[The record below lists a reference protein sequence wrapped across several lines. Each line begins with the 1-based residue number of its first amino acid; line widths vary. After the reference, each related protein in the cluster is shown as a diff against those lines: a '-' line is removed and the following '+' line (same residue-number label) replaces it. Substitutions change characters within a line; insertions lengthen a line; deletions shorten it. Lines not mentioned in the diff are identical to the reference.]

1 MITLKNLVKK
11 YNPGMENEV
20 IALGGIN
27 LEIKDGEMIA
37 VMGPSG
43 SGKST
48 LLNMVGLIDEP
59 TEGEYLLDGEN
70 VGHLPDKKKAAIR
83 NKQIGFVLQ
92 DFGLLMDRSAEEN
105 IVVPLLFSKELISK
119 SKKRIRPIMEQLGIE
134 NLAKRRITELSG
146 GQAQRV
152 AIARAMVNN
161 PKVILADE
169 PTGALDSKT
178 AEDVVDIFRTL
189 NNSGTTIIVVTHNK
203 AVADKCDT
211 LYTIKDGL
219 IV

>member
-20 IALGGIN
+20 VALGGIN
-27 LEIKDGEMIA
+27 LQINDGEMIA

-48 LLNMVGLIDEP
+48 LLNMIGLIDEP
-59 TEGEYLLDGEN
+59 TEGEYLLDGED
-70 VGHLPDKKKAAIR
+70 VSHLADKKRAAIR
-83 NKQIGFVLQ
+83 NRQIGFVLQ

-105 IVVPLLFSKELISK
+105 ILVPLLFAKEPIGK

-134 NLAKRRITELSG
+134 ELAKRRITELSG

-152 AIARAMVNN
+152 AIARAMVNE

-178 AEDVVDIFRTL
+178 AEDVVDVFRTL

-211 LYTIKDGL
+211 LYTIKDGM

>member
-20 IALGGIN
+20 VALGGIN
-27 LEIKDGEMIA
+27 LAIKDGEMIA

-59 TEGEYLLDGEN
+59 TDGEYLLDGEN
-70 VGHLPDKKKAAIR
+70 VGHLPDKKRAAIR

-105 IVVPLLFSKELISK
+105 IIVPLLFSKEPISK
-119 SKKRIRPIMEQLGIE
+119 SKKRVRPIMEQLGIE

-178 AEDVVDIFRTL
+178 AEDVVDVFRTL

>member
-20 IALGGIN
+20 VALGGIN
-27 LEIKDGEMIA
+27 LAIKDGEMIA

-59 TEGEYLLDGEN
+59 TDGEYLLDGEN
-70 VGHLPDKKKAAIR
+70 VGHLPDKKRAAIR

-105 IVVPLLFSKELISK
+105 IIVPLLFSKESIGK
-119 SKKRIRPIMEQLGIE
+119 SKNRIRPIMEQLGIE
-134 NLAKRRITELSG
+134 HLAKRRITELSG

-178 AEDVVDIFRTL
+178 AEDVVDVFRTL

-203 AVADKCDT
+203 SVADKCDT

>member
-1 MITLKNLVKK
+1 
-11 YNPGMENEV
+11 
-20 IALGGIN
+20 
-27 LEIKDGEMIA
+27 
-37 VMGPSG
+37 
-43 SGKST
+43 
-48 LLNMVGLIDEP
+48 
-59 TEGEYLLDGEN
+59 
-70 VGHLPDKKKAAIR
+70 
-83 NKQIGFVLQ
+83 
-92 DFGLLMDRSAEEN
+92 
-105 IVVPLLFSKELISK
+105 
-119 SKKRIRPIMEQLGIE
+119 MEQLGIE

>member
-1 MITLKNLVKK
+1 MIALKNLVKK

-20 IALGGIN
+20 VALGGIN
-27 LEIKDGEMIA
+27 LAIKDGEMIA

-59 TEGEYLLDGEN
+59 TDGEYLLDGEN
-70 VGHLPDKKKAAIR
+70 VGHLPDKKRAAIR

-105 IVVPLLFSKELISK
+105 IIVPLLFSKESIGK

-134 NLAKRRITELSG
+134 HLAKRRITELSG

-178 AEDVVDIFRTL
+178 AEDVVDVFRTL

-203 AVADKCDT
+203 SVADKCDT

>member
-20 IALGGIN
+20 VALGGIN
-27 LEIKDGEMIA
+27 LAIKDGEMIA

-105 IVVPLLFSKELISK
+105 IIVPLLFSKEPISK
-119 SKKRIRPIMEQLGIE
+119 SKKRVRPIMEQLGIE

-178 AEDVVDIFRTL
+178 AEDVVDVFRTL

>member
-20 IALGGIN
+20 VALGGIN

-48 LLNMVGLIDEP
+48 LLNMIGLIDEP
-59 TEGEYLLDGEN
+59 TEGEYLLDGED
-70 VGHLPDKKKAAIR
+70 VSHLADKKRAAIR
-83 NKQIGFVLQ
+83 NRQIGFVLQ

-105 IVVPLLFSKELISK
+105 ILVPLLFAKEPIGK

-134 NLAKRRITELSG
+134 ELAKRRITELSG

-152 AIARAMVNN
+152 AIARAMVNE

-178 AEDVVDIFRTL
+178 AEDVVDVFRTL

-211 LYTIKDGL
+211 LYTIKDGM

>member
-1 MITLKNLVKK
+1 MIALKNLVKK

-105 IVVPLLFSKELISK
+105 IVVPLLFSKEPISK
-119 SKKRIRPIMEQLGIE
+119 SKKRISPIMEQLGIE

>member
-1 MITLKNLVKK
+1 MIALKNLVKK

-20 IALGGIN
+20 VALGGIN
-27 LEIKDGEMIA
+27 LAIKDGEMIA

-105 IVVPLLFSKELISK
+105 IIVPLLFSKEPISK
-119 SKKRIRPIMEQLGIE
+119 SKKRVRPIMEQLGIE

-178 AEDVVDIFRTL
+178 AEDVVDVFRTL

>member
-20 IALGGIN
+20 VALGGIN

-48 LLNMVGLIDEP
+48 LLNMVGL
-59 TEGEYLLDGEN
+59 LDGEN
-70 VGHLPDKKKAAIR
+70 VGHLPDKKRAAIR

-105 IVVPLLFSKELISK
+105 IIVPLLFSKEPIGK

-134 NLAKRRITELSG
+134 HLAKRRITELSG

-178 AEDVVDIFRTL
+178 AEDVVDVFRTL

-203 AVADKCDT
+203 SVADKCDT

>member
-70 VGHLPDKKKAAIR
+70 VGHLPDKKKASIR

-105 IVVPLLFSKELISK
+105 IVVPLLFSKEPISK
-119 SKKRIRPIMEQLGIE
+119 STKRIRPIMEQLGIE

>member
-20 IALGGIN
+20 VALGGIN

-105 IVVPLLFSKELISK
+105 IIVPLLFSKEPISK
-119 SKKRIRPIMEQLGIE
+119 SKKRVRPIMEQLG
-134 NLAKRRITELSG
+134 
-146 GQAQRV
+146 
-152 AIARAMVNN
+152 MVNN

-178 AEDVVDIFRTL
+178 AEDVVDVFRTL

>member
-20 IALGGIN
+20 VALGGIN

-48 LLNMVGLIDEP
+48 LLNIV
-59 TEGEYLLDGEN
+59 GEN

-105 IVVPLLFSKELISK
+105 IIVPLLFSKEPISK
-119 SKKRIRPIMEQLGIE
+119 SKKRVRPIMEQLGIE

-178 AEDVVDIFRTL
+178 AEDVVDVFRTL

>member
-1 MITLKNLVKK
+1 MLTVKDLHKSYQVGKTAYEVLKGVSLQVEK
-11 YNPGMENEV
+11 
-20 IALGGIN
+20 
-27 LEIKDGEMIA
+27 GEFVA

-59 TEGEYLLDGEN
+59 TDGEYLLDGEN
-70 VGHLPDKKKAAIR
+70 VGHLPDKKRAAIR

-105 IVVPLLFSKELISK
+105 IIVPLLFSKEPISK
-119 SKKRIRPIMEQLGIE
+119 SKKRVRPIMEQLGIE

-178 AEDVVDIFRTL
+178 AEDVVDVFRTL

>member
-20 IALGGIN
+20 VALGGIN
-27 LEIKDGEMIA
+27 LQINDGEMIA

-48 LLNMVGLIDEP
+48 LLNMIGLIDEP
-59 TEGEYLLDGEN
+59 TEGEYLLDGDD
-70 VGHLPDKKKAAIR
+70 VSHLADKKRAAIR
-83 NKQIGFVLQ
+83 NRQIGFVLQ

-105 IVVPLLFSKELISK
+105 ILVPLLFAKEPIGK

-134 NLAKRRITELSG
+134 ELAKRRITELSG

-152 AIARAMVNN
+152 AIARAMVNE

-178 AEDVVDIFRTL
+178 AEDVVDVFRTL

-211 LYTIKDGL
+211 LYTIKDGM

>member
-1 MITLKNLVKK
+1 
-11 YNPGMENEV
+11 
-20 IALGGIN
+20 
-27 LEIKDGEMIA
+27 
-37 VMGPSG
+37 
-43 SGKST
+43 
-48 LLNMVGLIDEP
+48 
-59 TEGEYLLDGEN
+59 
-70 VGHLPDKKKAAIR
+70 
-83 NKQIGFVLQ
+83 
-92 DFGLLMDRSAEEN
+92 
-105 IVVPLLFSKELISK
+105 
-119 SKKRIRPIMEQLGIE
+119 MEQLGIE
-134 NLAKRRITELSG
+134 HLAKRRITELSG

-178 AEDVVDIFRTL
+178 AEDVVDVFRTL

-203 AVADKCDT
+203 SVADKCDT

>member
-20 IALGGIN
+20 VALGGIN

-37 VMGPSG
+37 VTGPSG

-70 VGHLPDKKKAAIR
+70 VGHLPDKKRAAIR

-105 IVVPLLFSKELISK
+105 IIVPLLFSKEPIGK

-134 NLAKRRITELSG
+134 HLAKRRITELSG

-178 AEDVVDIFRTL
+178 AEDVVDVFRTL

-203 AVADKCDT
+203 SVADKCDT

>member
-105 IVVPLLFSKELISK
+105 IVVPLLFSKEPISK
-119 SKKRIRPIMEQLGIE
+119 STKRIRPIMEQLGIE

>member
-1 MITLKNLVKK
+1 
-11 YNPGMENEV
+11 MENEV
-20 IALGGIN
+20 VALGGIN

-105 IVVPLLFSKELISK
+105 IIVPLLFSKEPISK
-119 SKKRIRPIMEQLGIE
+119 SKKRVRAIMEQLGIE

-178 AEDVVDIFRTL
+178 AEDVVDVFRTL

>member
-1 MITLKNLVKK
+1 
-11 YNPGMENEV
+11 MENEV

-105 IVVPLLFSKELISK
+105 IVVPLLFSKEPISK
-119 SKKRIRPIMEQLGIE
+119 STKRIRPIMEQLGIE

>member
-1 MITLKNLVKK
+1 
-11 YNPGMENEV
+11 MENEV

-70 VGHLPDKKKAAIR
+70 VGHLPDKKKASIR

-105 IVVPLLFSKELISK
+105 IVVPLLFSKEPISK
-119 SKKRIRPIMEQLGIE
+119 STKRIRPIMEQLGIE

>member
-1 MITLKNLVKK
+1 MIALKNLVKK

-70 VGHLPDKKKAAIR
+70 VGHLPDKK
-83 NKQIGFVLQ
+83 
-92 DFGLLMDRSAEEN
+92 
-105 IVVPLLFSKELISK
+105 
-119 SKKRIRPIMEQLGIE
+119 
-134 NLAKRRITELSG
+134 
-146 GQAQRV
+146 
-152 AIARAMVNN
+152 
-161 PKVILADE
+161 
-169 PTGALDSKT
+169 
-178 AEDVVDIFRTL
+178 
-189 NNSGTTIIVVTHNK
+189 
-203 AVADKCDT
+203 
-211 LYTIKDGL
+211 
-219 IV
+219 

>member
-20 IALGGIN
+20 VALGGIN
-27 LEIKDGEMIA
+27 LAIKDGEMIA

-59 TEGEYLLDGEN
+59 TDGEYLLDGEN
-70 VGHLPDKKKAAIR
+70 VGHLPDKKRAAIR

-105 IVVPLLFSKELISK
+105 IIVPLLFSKESIGK

-134 NLAKRRITELSG
+134 HLAKRRITELSG

-178 AEDVVDIFRTL
+178 AEDVVDVFRTL

-203 AVADKCDT
+203 SVADKCDT